1 MSPLVV
7 PAIASALQ
15 AGYGIYRGIKSDK
28 ALKELQ
34 KQRMAR
40 YMDAAGP
47 LQQNLA
53 MAQRQAQMG
62 LSPQARAL
70 ATGTAAAQ
78 TASQYRAATD
88 LAGGQLGSAIGRIGA
103 FNTNQLGLSLGA
115 QSQAARE
122 RGMGQ
127 MMNINAQL
135 SALQQRDVAQDIN
148 YRIMLEQNYGQAKQ
162 QAISDVMGAVTG
174 FGMAAMSSANAA
186 QDRQLYRDMYGVGD
200 QTSSMQPIEIASK
213 GISKFKTP
221 DFTPKASTPVSLTF
235 PSQGI
240 KQLPATTPTPAQRIN
255 FTPSYRNMRPPL
267 YNPDEYLY

>member
-186 QDRQLYRDMYGVGD
+186 QDRQLYRDMYGLNKEEAPDV
-200 QTSSMQPIEIASK
+200 EKAASK
-213 GISKFKTP
+213 LISG
-221 DFTPKASTPVSLTF
+221 TF
-235 PSQGI
+235 RS
-240 KQLPATTPTPAQRIN
+240 PATGQSFSITPTVPPSMDIN
-255 FTPSYRNMRPPL
+255 NAYLPRGFTSIPKLGGLRARNF
-267 YNPDEYLY
+267 